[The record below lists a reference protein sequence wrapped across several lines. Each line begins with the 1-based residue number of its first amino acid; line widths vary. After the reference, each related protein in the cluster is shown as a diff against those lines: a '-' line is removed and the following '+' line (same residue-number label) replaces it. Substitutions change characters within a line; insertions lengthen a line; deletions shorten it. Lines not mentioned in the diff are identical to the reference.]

1 MLDQDNNFYL
11 ISVNILITCLQDIC
25 MDILGKSF
33 MLITSGSWG
42 LGALAVLRNRREP
55 RFKANCPLSFTH
67 DCNMSPRERIS
78 HNTPNTN
85 FFFFCFLTEIDDLFF
100 IENQILL
107 TCLEV
112 LKSQLKERIHVFGVR
127 LHLQCHVTC
136 DVNKPRKLRLW
147 VNHPQLESELRLRH
161 FVVNNFPLSR
171 HGKIKKHSMYSDVS
185 SQVFSG
191 R

>member
-42 LGALAVLRNRREP
+42 LRALAVLRNRSEP

-78 HNTPNTN
+78 HNTPKTN
-85 FFFFCFLTEIDDLFF
+85 FFFFFFLTEVHDLFF

-161 FVVNNFPLSR
+161 FVVNSFPLSR